1 MIDTHCHLSSVD
13 YENLEELIKNIKENN
28 IICITNGID
37 KMSND
42 EAIELAKKYNNI
54 YAAIGFHP
62 SEVEKISYNYIEYIE
77 ENINNVV
84 AIGEIG
90 LDYHYGKE
98 NIDLQKEIFERQLKI
113 AEKYNK
119 PVIIHSRDAMADTYE
134 ILKKYKVRGV
144 LHAFSGSI
152 EMANKFIDLGL
163 KLGIGGV
170 ITFKNCNLKD
180 VISKID
186 IKNIVLETDSPY
198 LSPEPVRGKKNTP
211 LNLKYIAK
219 YISEITNKSYDE
231 IVSTAT
237 NTSSSLFDLDIKL
250 C

>member
-1 MIDTHCHLSSVD
+1 MIKRNKSRFQIRVFNTDSFVIH
-13 YENLEELIKNIKENN
+13 EK
-28 IICITNGID
+28 ID

-134 ILKKYKVRGV
+134 ILKK
-144 LHAFSGSI
+144 
-152 EMANKFIDLGL
+152 
-163 KLGIGGV
+163 
-170 ITFKNCNLKD
+170 
-180 VISKID
+180 
-186 IKNIVLETDSPY
+186 
-198 LSPEPVRGKKNTP
+198 
-211 LNLKYIAK
+211 
-219 YISEITNKSYDE
+219 
-231 IVSTAT
+231 
-237 NTSSSLFDLDIKL
+237 
-250 C
+250 